1 MIRLTLVLAAVTF
14 AASLALGFVY
24 QSTKPKIDLA
34 DKLTK
39 ERARMIALP
48 EAACGVFVEEK
59 TEEMTYYRGY
69 RKADTTGF
77 AGYVVTAQGKGYS
90 STIETVVGVDPKGKI
105 AGLRI
110 TSQQETPGLG
120 TRIQEVLSTRT
131 VADAIAEMVGR
142 GEPERVCVDMET
154 GEGIQCVEVSLRSGE
169 QCDELEK
176 AVAERDTARAV
187 ELVPAAFGASPADS
201 AAYLSDPAS
210 TFALAEAVIVEL
222 RLRNTPWF
230 LAQFIGKDAGS
241 LLVRAEETEEYIQAI
256 TGATISSV
264 AVSASVRDAI
274 KALEAEI
281 GGFEVEEVTE

>member
-14 AASLALGFVY
+14 VASLALGFVY
-24 QSTKPKIDLA
+24 QTAKPKIEMA

-59 TEEMTYYRGY
+59 GEAMTYFKGY
-69 RKADTTGF
+69 RRADTTGF
-77 AGYVVTAQGKGYS
+77 AGYVVTARGKGYS
-90 STIETVVGVDPKGKI
+90 STIETVVGVDPYGRI

-131 VADAIAEMVGR
+131 VADAIADMVGR
-142 GEPERVCVDMET
+142 GEPERVCVEIKADT
-154 GEGIQCVEVSLRSGE
+154 TVQCVEVTLRSGAK
-169 QCDELEK
+169 CNDLEK
-176 AVAERDTARAV
+176 AVAERDTARVVAI
-187 ELVPAAFGASPADS
+187 VPGAFGASASDS
-201 AAYLSDPAS
+201 AAYLAHPAS
-210 TFALAEAVIVEL
+210 TFALAEAVIAEL

-230 LAQFIGKDAGS
+230 LAQFVGKQAS
-241 LLVRAEETEEYIQAI
+241 NLLVRADKTDEYIQAI

-264 AVSASVRDAI
+264 AVTESVRKVI
-274 KALEAEI
+274 QELEGEV
-281 GGFEVEEVTE
+281 GGFEEVPK

>member
-14 AASLALGFVY
+14 VASLALGFVY
-24 QSTKPKIDLA
+24 QTAKPKIEMA

-59 TEEMTYYRGY
+59 GEAMTYFKGY
-69 RKADTTGF
+69 RRADTTGF
-77 AGYVVTAQGKGYS
+77 AGYVVTARGKGYS
-90 STIETVVGVDPKGKI
+90 STIETVVGVDPYGRI

-131 VADAIAEMVGR
+131 VADAIADMVGR
-142 GEPERVCVDMET
+142 GEPERVCVEIKADT
-154 GEGIQCVEVSLRSGE
+154 TVQCVEVTLRSGAK
-169 QCDELEK
+169 CNDLEK
-176 AVAERDTARAV
+176 AVAERDTARVVAI
-187 ELVPAAFGASPADS
+187 VPGAFGASASDS
-201 AAYLSDPAS
+201 AAYLAHPAS
-210 TFALAEAVIVEL
+210 TFALAEAVIAEL

-230 LAQFIGKDAGS
+230 LAQFVGKHAS
-241 LLVRAEETEEYIQAI
+241 NLLVRADKTDEYIQAI

-264 AVSASVRDAI
+264 AVTESVRKAI
-274 KALEAEI
+274 QELEGEV
-281 GGFEVEEVTE
+281 GGFEEVPK

>member
-59 TEEMTYYRGY
+59 GETLTYFKGY

-77 AGYVVTAQGKGYS
+77 AGYVVTASGKGYS
-90 STIETVVGVDPKGKI
+90 STIETVVGVDPYGRI

-131 VADAIAEMVGR
+131 VADAIADMVGR
-142 GEPERVCVDMET
+142 GEPERVCVEIEADT
-154 GEGIQCVEVSLRSGE
+154 TVHCVEVSLRSGE
-169 QCDELEK
+169 KCNILEM
-176 AVAERDTARAV
+176 AVAERDTARV
-187 ELVPAAFGASPADS
+187 IEIVPGAFGASASDS

-222 RLRNTPWF
+222 RMRNTPWF
-230 LAQFIGKDAGS
+230 LNQFIGKGAGN
-241 LLVRAEETEEYIQAI
+241 LLVRAEETDEYIQAI

-264 AVSASVRDAI
+264 AVSESVREAI
-274 KALEAEI
+274 QQLGREI
-281 GGFEVEEVTE
+281 GGFEEVAE

>member
-1 MIRLTLVLAAVTF
+1 MIRLTLVLAAITF
-14 AASLALGFVY
+14 AASIALGFVY
-24 QSTKPKIDLA
+24 ESAKPKIDLA

-48 EAACGVFVEEK
+48 EASCGVFVEEK
-59 TEEMTYYRGY
+59 GEATTYFKGY

-77 AGYVVTAQGKGYS
+77 AGYVVTAKGKGYS
-90 STIETVVGVDPKGKI
+90 STIETVVGVDPYGRI
-105 AGLRI
+105 TGLRI

-131 VADAIAEMVGR
+131 VADALADMVGR
-142 GEPERVCVDMET
+142 GEPERVCVEVAADT
-154 GEGIQCVEVSLRSGE
+154 TIHCVEVSLRSGE
-169 QCDELEK
+169 QCNVLEM
-176 AVAERDTARAV
+176 AVAERDTARVA
-187 ELVPAAFGASPADS
+187 EIVPGAFGASPEDS
-201 AAYLSDPAS
+201 AAYLGDPAS

-230 LAQFIGKDAGS
+230 LAQFIGKGAGN

-264 AVSASVRDAI
+264 AVSESVRDAI
-274 KALEAEI
+274 KALGQEI
-281 GGFEVEEVTE
+281 GGFEEVPE

>member
-24 QSTKPKIDLA
+24 ESAKPKIDLQ

-59 TEEMTYYRGY
+59 GEAVIYYRGY

-77 AGYVVTAQGKGYS
+77 AGYVVTAEGKGYS
-90 STIETVVGVDPKGKI
+90 STIETVVGVEPHGKI
-105 AGLRI
+105 AGLRS
-110 TSQQETPGLG
+110 TNQQETPGLG

-131 VADAIAEMVGR
+131 VADAIADMVGR
-142 GEPERVCVDMET
+142 GEPERVCVEIESDT
-154 GEGIQCVEVSLRSGE
+154 TVHCVEVSLRDGE
-169 QCDELEK
+169 QCNELEK
-176 AVAERDTARAV
+176 AVAEMDTARVA
-187 ELVPAAFGASPADS
+187 ELVPGAFGASAADS

-222 RLRNTPWF
+222 RMRNTPWF
-230 LAQFIGKDAGS
+230 LNQFIGKGAGN
-241 LLVRAEETEEYIQAI
+241 LLVRADETDEYIQAI

-264 AVSASVRDAI
+264 AVSESVRDAI
-274 KALEAEI
+274 RLLEQEI
-281 GGFEVEEVTE
+281 GGFEEVAE